1 MNAPPVD
8 PSSAAAKEPEAK
20 PLVSDKYEY
29 VTITDGAVTLSGKQ
43 YNLSEIRAVSVQWG
57 KWQTVVAWCC
67 LAAAVWFYNFEPSRG
82 YDLAKAVRL
91 LAQFLFYDFTSSYDL
106 HLPWMPDGHV
116 TPVYSVFGFLFVVF
130 CYRSYAASRLVF
142 TLPTGNSV
150 VSEGD
155 DSRLKKIKAEIDR
168 ARIAAAP
175 TAPAGP
181 PDNSNRPG

>member
-29 VTITDGAVTLSGKQ
+29 VTITDGAVTISGKQ
-43 YNLSEIRAVSVQWG
+43 YNLSEIKAVSIQSG
-57 KWQTVVAWCC
+57 KWQLVVALCC
-67 LAAAVWFYNFEPSRG
+67 LAASVWFYFAPSRS
-82 YDLAKAVRL
+82 
-91 LAQFLFYDFTSSYDL
+91 FHL
-106 HLPWMPDGHV
+106 HLPWMPDGDFSSV
-116 TPVYSVFGFLFVVF
+116 YSDFRFLFTWIPDGDFDFTPVYSNFGFLFMVF
-130 CYRSYAASRLVF
+130 ILWSSAASRLVF

-150 VSEGD
+150 VSEGS
-155 DSRLKKIKAEIDR
+155 DSRLKKIKAEVNR